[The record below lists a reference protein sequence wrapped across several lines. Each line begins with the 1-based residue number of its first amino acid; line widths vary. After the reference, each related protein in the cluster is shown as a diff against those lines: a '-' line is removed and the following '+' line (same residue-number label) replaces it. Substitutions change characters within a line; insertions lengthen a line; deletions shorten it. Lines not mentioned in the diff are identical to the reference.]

1 LNKDWLLIEK
11 NKEKLDIHQSFKTN
25 LNSIEKFD
33 LFVRSY
39 NIDEQLDSESLDSL
53 NLFYKS
59 KSISEFEVEIN
70 KDRCFLSNL
79 DKFLNEKEAKI
90 CMNFDHINKK
100 KRKRDVFEDSTNSS
114 VLNDSERLEK
124 LKKYFDEK
132 ATISKVLKKSKPTPE
147 SEVSEASDQSDQSD
161 DSIEV
166 ITTGLQPPKSK
177 KRAKSKKSKSK
188 KSKKEEKIKIN
199 VKASKPSKTP
209 KTEKAIKKK
218 VNLKKKEGIM

>member
-1 LNKDWLLIEK
+1 VQVFKIRISSFNIYIGFKATGIHPLNKDWLLIEK

-25 LNSIEKFD
+25 LNSKEKFD

-132 ATISKVLKKSKPTPE
+132 ATISRSPNQPLKVKLVKQVIKVIKAMTLLKY
-147 SEVSEASDQSDQSD
+147 
-161 DSIEV
+161 
-166 ITTGLQPPKSK
+166 
-177 KRAKSKKSKSK
+177 
-188 KSKKEEKIKIN
+188 
-199 VKASKPSKTP
+199 
-209 KTEKAIKKK
+209 
-218 VNLKKKEGIM
+218 